1 MANDGV
7 NALAEPQFLD
17 DIVNTIHS
25 LLVTQMFVHPQ
36 QGLKIHQKGE
46 RIIYSMYY
54 NKTSSTWNCKCSLA
68 VNVGM
73 NKSFCWTYPEILANM
88 SVLTSSPLRYRSPLI
103 FNLPVFLNVRQLRR
117 AVFPAP
123 LAPII
128 ARNSPGWTHPVTNR
142 SNRIDQ
148 MYGY

>member
-1 MANDGV
+1 
-7 NALAEPQFLD
+7 
-17 DIVNTIHS
+17 
-25 LLVTQMFVHPQ
+25 
-36 QGLKIHQKGE
+36 
-46 RIIYSMYY
+46 
-54 NKTSSTWNCKCSLA
+54 
-68 VNVGM
+68 
-73 NKSFCWTYPEILANM
+73 
-88 SVLTSSPLRYRSPLI
+88 LI

-148 MYGY
+148 MYGYWLIWTFKLPSSRICFCCGDRKRLNGRLRLRSR